1 MRAGLGRAHTA
12 SMTLPAATCQYVDV
26 ALVLQQAIRERETA
40 NGGVAASIAIGDA
53 CGKACRRVGRSRWRA
68 LGTSA
73 PTTCLIEQISRA

>member
-40 NGGVAASIAIGDA
+40 NGGVASIAIGDA
-53 CGKACRRVGRSRWRA
+53 CGKASIGSVERGGSRRHFCGDHV
-68 LGTSA
+68 
-73 PTTCLIEQISRA
+73 LIEQISRA